1 MEQMKLRIMDPNLVL
16 LCELKP
22 SYFLYTRHFFKP
34 NTFTIKMSYS
44 LDTAQYL
51 NKKNI
56 ILYYSNGVWRT
67 GVIRRRIK
75 RYENGIKTIEVSG
88 SCYGNWEKKQL
99 YDATYELTGKDSQR
113 DFAETVMKNYVDRN
127 LITAAGS
134 RVIPN
139 LTLESD
145 IRRGVTVNY
154 DARFQEFVA
163 MFEEIYFKS
172 GLGWDVEYDPVN
184 LFRFC
189 VYQGRNLSSSQILH
203 VIMSEKFRTVESIEV
218 VDDDSNAY
226 DTAYV
231 YGTGVDAARVGNV
244 SVVLNSV
251 ETNGWGCTFVQQPDY
266 VTYRNLS
273 ITGGT
278 LGEGR
283 SEVYVD
289 ASDLDTQEKLYN
301 RGMEVLNQNY
311 RKLSMSFTFL
321 QGGSW
326 TYGTDFNLG
335 DIVTVQDDEYEEDLR
350 IVKVDE
356 IWTDKLRINITCG
369 NDPEDLM
376 SKTRKRFDMLSN
388 GMRV

>member
-1 MEQMKLRIMDPNLVL
+1 MEQVKLRILDPNLQL

-34 NTFTIKMSYS
+34 NTFVIKMSYS

-51 NKKNI
+51 MKKNI
-56 ILYYSNGVWRT
+56 VLYYTNGVWRT
-67 GVIRRRIK
+67 GVIRKRIK
-75 RYENGIKTIEVSG
+75 RFERGLKTIEVSG

-99 YDATYELTGKDSQR
+99 YDSTYELTGKDSQR
-113 DFAETVMKNYVDRN
+113 DFAETVIKNYVDRN
-127 LITAAGS
+127 LITNAGP

-145 IRRGVTVNY
+145 IRRGVSVNY
-154 DARFQEFVA
+154 DARFQEFTQ
-163 MFEEIYFKS
+163 MFEEIYWKS

-184 LFRFC
+184 LFKFC
-189 VYQGRNLSSSQILH
+189 VYQGRNLSSSQVFH

-218 VDDDSNAY
+218 VDDDTNAY

-231 YGTGVDAARVGNV
+231 YGTGVDAARVGNI

-251 ETNGWGCTFVQQPDY
+251 ETNGWGCTFVQMPDY
-266 VTYRNLS
+266 VSYRNLS

-283 SEVYVD
+283 SEIYVD
-289 ASDLDTQEKLYN
+289 ASDLDTSDKLKN
-301 RGMEVLNQNY
+301 KGMEVLNQNY
-311 RKLSMSFTFL
+311 GKLSMSFTFL

-326 TYGTDFNLG
+326 TYGTDFNIG
-335 DIVTVQDDEYEEDLR
+335 DIVTVQDDEYEEDMR
-350 IVKVDE
+350 IIKVDE
-356 IWTDKLRINITCG
+356 VWTDQLRLNITCG
-369 NDPEDLM
+369 NDPEDLV